1 MRERYGVKMSYHYQ
15 VRIKPIDFW
24 ALSMRRTYH
33 SLVGVCNIVF
43 GIAMILLTMRFW
55 NQVNDVMQSLLF
67 LACLLVPV
75 IQPLVV
81 YWKAKAQTAV
91 IPQGTE
97 LLFSEDGIHVT
108 LGNEKEFIQWNKVK
122 GVKKDSGMIIVFTGA
137 GHGYMLTNRV
147 LGNEKDAFYQYVKKH
162 I

>member
-1 MRERYGVKMSYHYQ
+1 MSYQYQ
-15 VRIKPIDFW
+15 VSIKPIDFW

-55 NQVNDVMQSLLF
+55 NQVNDVIQTLLF
-67 LACLLVPV
+67 LACLLIPV
-75 IQPLVV
+75 IQPLGV
-81 YWKAKAQTAV
+81 YLKAKTQVAL
-91 IPQGTE
+91 IPQGTN

-108 LGNEKEFIQWNKVK
+108 LGNEKEYIQWNKVK
-122 GVKKDSGMIIVFTGA
+122 GVKKDTGMVIVFTGA

-147 LGNEKDAFYQYVKKH
+147 LGIEKDEFYQYVKAH